1 MVIGYINSDGDYMT
15 AFYVLCEKNTVDK
28 HKLLWKNIQIY
39 KVKTE
44 RSKKQKV
51 IKTHML
57 L

>member
-1 MVIGYINSDGDYMT
+1 MT
-15 AFYVLCEKNTVDK
+15 AFYVLCKKNTVDK

-44 RSKKQKV
+44 RSEKQKV